1 MNMTSMTRILL
12 IEDNT
17 EVRENIVEILELSQY
32 EVLAAENGKVGVKL
46 AQSGNPDLIICDIMM
61 PEMDGYGVLHALSK
75 NDSTAA
81 IPFIF
86 LTAKADRADLRK
98 GMEMGADDYITKP
111 FDDIELL
118 NAVEARLKKS
128 ALYKA
133 EVPPTAEGVNEFL
146 RNAGKGAAV
155 NSDDYE
161 TQEYKKKQTVYQQGK
176 RPLYLYFVAKGKIK
190 TFKINDDGKE
200 LITDIYKE
208 GDFLGYTTL
217 LEDTAYLDTGEALED
232 TQVLMIPK
240 AEFLDIIARDR
251 IVAHKFIKLLAQNLI
266 EKEEQLLNL
275 AYNSLRKRIA
285 NGLLQV
291 NEKFKSNDN
300 DRPKLE
306 ISREALA
313 QVVGTA
319 TESLIRV
326 LSDFKSEKLI
336 EIVEGKIYV
345 LEERKLKELLN

>member
-1 MNMTSMTRILL
+1 MTRILL
-12 IEDNT
+12 IEDNN
-17 EVRENIVEILELSQY
+17 EVRENIAEILELSQY
-32 EVLAAENGKVGVKL
+32 EVLVAENGKVGVKL
-46 AQSGNPDLIICDIMM
+46 ALTGNPDLIICDIMM

-75 NDSTAA
+75 NDTTAA

-118 NAVEARLKKS
+118 SAVEARLKKN
-128 ALYKA
+128 ALFRS
-133 EVPPTAEGVNEFL
+133 EVPATTEGVNEFF
-146 RNAGKGAAV
+146 RNTSTTPEALNEV
-155 NSDDYE
+155 YE
-161 TQEYKKKQTVYQQGK
+161 TLDFKKKQNIYQQGK
-176 RPLYLYFVAKGKIK
+176 HPFFLYFVAKGKVK
-190 TFKINDDGKE
+190 SFRINDDGKE
-200 LITDIYKE
+200 LITAIYKE
-208 GDFLGYTTL
+208 GEFLGYTNL
-217 LEDTAYLDTGEALED
+217 FEENVYLDTAEALED
-232 TQVLMIPK
+232 SELLLIPK
-240 AEFLDIIARDR
+240 SDFLNIINSDKL
-251 IVAHKFIKLLAQNLI
+251 VAHKFIKLLAQNLL

-291 NEKFKSNDN
+291 NEKYKSPDN

-319 TESLIRV
+319 TESLIRI

-336 EIVEGKIYV
+336 EIREGKIYV
-345 LEERKLKELLN
+345 LEEKKLKDLLN

>member
-1 MNMTSMTRILL
+1 MKRILL

-17 EVRENIVEILELSQY
+17 EVRENIAEILALSHY
-32 EVLAAENGKVGVKL
+32 EVLAAENGKVGVKM
-46 AQSGNPDLIICDIMM
+46 ATTQNPDLIICDIMM
-61 PEMDGYGVLHALSK
+61 PEMDGYGVLHVLSK
-75 NDSTAA
+75 NEATAS

-118 NAVEARLKKS
+118 NAVEARLRKS
-128 ALYKA
+128 ALLKA
-133 EVPPTAEGVNEFL
+133 DVPATAEGVNEFL
-146 RNAGKGAAV
+146 RSAGSGLKLPTDA
-155 NSDDYE
+155 YE
-161 TQEYKKKQTVYQQGK
+161 TQEYKKKQFIYHQGK

-200 LITDIYKE
+200 LITSIYKE
-208 GDFLGYTTL
+208 GEFLGYTPL
-217 LEDTAYLDTGEALED
+217 LEDTAYLDTAEALED
-232 TQVLMIPK
+232 SEVLLVPK
-240 AEFLDIIARDR
+240 AEFLDIIASDSM
-251 IVAHKFIKLLAQNLI
+251 VARKFIKLLAQNLQ

-291 NEKFKSNDN
+291 NEKFKSPDN
-300 DRPKLE
+300 EKPKLE
-306 ISREALA
+306 MSREDLA

-336 EIVEGKIYV
+336 EIKEGKIYV
-345 LEERKLKELLN
+345 LEEKKLRDLLN